1 MKFPFHHSILAVAAA
16 VTFASLAGC
25 GVQQV
30 YHEQDALGA
39 DAKAQVETSVKS
51 RPIVQVHD
59 GAWLMGEK
67 IQATKPEPEIYDK
80 QVVFNHP
87 EGMTLPEVAMWI
99 TENIGVRAVVDASV
113 QGANS
118 PGGAGAAAGMA
129 MAFSARTALPSP
141 ALGLPGAQALPSL
154 PAAYPVSSGA
164 LAGSPLRFYTGAF
177 RGFLDQA
184 DAHYNVWSRYK
195 DGVVTFFTTETRTF
209 QLPSIADTASMNGS
223 ISTGDSS
230 SGSSQGS
237 SGAGT
242 ANAGSAQTA
251 STSGSSSSSGSGNQ
265 TITLG
270 VQVTP
275 WQTLERTANAIAGCK
290 DCVIGDQNLGVLTV
304 TGTPV
309 QCDRLESWV
318 KNLDSMYGKQ
328 VAIDVHVYQIQETLE
343 HNYGINLTLGYK
355 SSGAHTGLSM
365 TGAAAPLVTSTS
377 TPMTFG
383 ASILGGSLSGS
394 SAAVQAL
401 ATLGN
406 VSQLISRSGVTQ
418 NGKLLALQAAKQ
430 EGYVASTQSTLTA
443 SVGSSTTMQTAT
455 LVPGFTSSFLP
466 KVIDGRIL
474 IDFDMTLSDLL
485 DLKTFTS
492 GSGSSASSVQLPTMQ
507 LTRFEQSV
515 SLKPGE
521 TLILTGMRQQNTS
534 TTNNGVGSPYLPIL
548 GGGVDAQKGDTI
560 IAVVISARLL

>member
-1 MKFPFHHSILAVAAA
+1 MKFPFHQSILAIAVA

-25 GVQQV
+25 GVEEV
-30 YHEQDALGA
+30 YHEQDALTA
-39 DAKAQVETSVKS
+39 DAKSQVETQVKS
-51 RPIVQVHD
+51 RPTVQVHE

-67 IQATKPEPEIYDK
+67 IQATRPEPEIYDK

-87 EGMTLPEVAMWI
+87 EGMSLPEVALWI
-99 TENIGVRAVVDASV
+99 TENVGVRAVVDASV
-113 QGANS
+113 
-118 PGGAGAAAGMA
+118 AAAGPATGTMA
-129 MAFSARTALPSP
+129 IPMSARSTLPSP
-141 ALGLPGAQALPSL
+141 AFGLPGAASL
-154 PAAYPVSSGA
+154 PALPLAGGA
-164 LAGSPLRFYTGAF
+164 GFGAQPGSPLRFYTGAF

-195 DGVVTFFTTETRTF
+195 DGVVTFYTTETRTF

-223 ISTGDSS
+223 ISTGDSA

-237 SGAGT
+237 SGTGT
-242 ANAGSAQTA
+242 ATAGSAQ
-251 STSGSSSSSGSGNQ
+251 STSSGSSGSSGSGGQ

-275 WQTLERTANAIAGCK
+275 WQNLERTANAIAGCK
-290 DCVIGDQNLGVLTV
+290 DCVVGDKDLGVLTV

-309 QCDRLESWV
+309 QCDRLENWV

-343 HNYGINLTLGYK
+343 HNYGINLSLGYK
-355 SSGAHTGLSM
+355 SSGGHTGVTM

-485 DLKTFTS
+485 SLQTFTS
-492 GSGSSASSVQLPTMQ
+492 GSGSSASSVQLPTLQ
-507 LTRFEQSV
+507 VTRFEQSV

-534 TTNNGVGSPYLPIL
+534 TTNNGVGSPYIPLL
-548 GGGVDAQKGDTI
+548 GGGVDAQKGDTV

>member
-1 MKFPFHHSILAVAAA
+1 MKFPCHQSILTVAVAMA
-16 VTFASLAGC
+16 FASLAGC
-25 GVQQV
+25 GVQEV
-30 YHEQDALGA
+30 YHEQDALSA
-39 DAKAQVETSVKS
+39 DAKTQVENPVKS
-51 RPIVQVHD
+51 RPTVQVHE

-87 EGMTLPEVAMWI
+87 EGMTLPDVALWI
-99 TENIGVRAVVDASV
+99 TENVGVRAVVEAS
-113 QGANS
+113 AL
-118 PGGAGAAAGMA
+118 GGSASGGLAAAGV
-129 MAFSARTALPSP
+129 MAFPLSARTALPSP
-141 ALGLPGAQALPSL
+141 ALGLPGSQTLPAL
-154 PAAYPVSSGA
+154 PAASPGSFNAMS
-164 LAGSPLRFYTGAF
+164 GSPLKFYTGAF

-195 DGVVTFFTTETRTF
+195 DGVVTFYTTETRTF

-223 ISTGDSS
+223 ISTGDSA

-237 SGAGT
+237 SGTGT
-242 ANAGSAQTA
+242 ANAGSAQ
-251 STSGSSSSSGSGNQ
+251 STSTGSSSSSSGSGGQ

-275 WQTLERTANAIAGCK
+275 WQNLERTANAIAGCK
-290 DCVIGDQNLGVLTV
+290 DCVVGDKDLGVLTV
-304 TGTPV
+304 TGTPA

-328 VAIDVHVYQIQETLE
+328 VAIDVHVYQVQETLE

-355 SSGAHTGLSM
+355 SAGGHTGVTM
-365 TGAAAPLVTSTS
+365 TGASAPLVTSTS

-383 ASILGGSLSGS
+383 ASILGGTLSGS

-485 DLKTFTS
+485 NLQTFTS

-507 LTRFEQSV
+507 VTRFEQSV

-534 TTNNGVGSPYLPIL
+534 TTNNGVGSPYLPLL